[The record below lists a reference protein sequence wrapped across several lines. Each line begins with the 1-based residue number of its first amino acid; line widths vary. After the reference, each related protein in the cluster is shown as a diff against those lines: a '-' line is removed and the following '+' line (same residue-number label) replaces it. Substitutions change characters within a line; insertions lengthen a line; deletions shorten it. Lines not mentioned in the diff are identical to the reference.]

1 MGKLG
6 LLRTWRVAALTG
18 ALLLAGMSATAA
30 PASAAESPTV
40 VSLTFNDGLS
50 SQYRNAVPVL
60 RSHGMNGT
68 FYVASNWVK
77 SNDAKYMRFYHLDEL
92 VRDGNEIGGMGR
104 DHRNLTTSYSSD
116 PAVDLAYKQDQV
128 CGDRQAL
135 ADWGYDPQSFA
146 YPGGAENTQV
156 QAIVRDCGFTSG
168 RVAGGLS
175 ATGPTY
181 AEAVPP
187 ANPLRLRPA
196 NLAAAPITLQALQN
210 AVTAASNNGGGW
222 LPIGFNQV
230 CDQAAADYAS
240 CMSTPKPIDSAV
252 LSSFLDWLGNG
263 APAGTTVA
271 TVRQVMGSPQP
282 SLPPRPFVVSL
293 TFDDGLRSQ
302 YGLKDIF
309 ARHDAEGTFY
319 INSGAVDAGEA
330 GTMSWDQIRDL
341 QAAGHDMGGHTRD
354 HVNLLSAETTFDY
367 KWDQTCQDRVRLL
380 EEGINA
386 VSFAYPFGA
395 MDATAQPIVR
405 GCGYQSGRKAG
416 TVTSDGP
423 IYSETIPVTENPY
436 AIRILGT
443 NYNGAVTLEALQYA
457 VNQAIRYGGSWLPT
471 LYHQICYH
479 DQPNYETCMSGYRPV
494 DDLTID
500 AFLTWID
507 SQADRNISV
516 KTIADVMGGGV
527 TAPLVSVTG
536 PAADATVSA
545 GQPELTGTASGTGP
559 VSVRVYQG
567 QYSTGT
573 VLTTL
578 TASVSNGSW
587 SVQPGTALSDGT
599 YTVQAAQPAGAAT
612 GTSVPVT
619 FTVDSTSTPAD
630 TVAPE
635 VAVSSPA
642 DGATVDTATPTV
654 EGTAG
659 TAAGDDATVGLDLWA
674 GTDTSGTPAQTLTGS
689 VGTDGSWSVTPSSL
703 DDGTYTVRAGQSDAA
718 GNTGRSAPVTFTVAT
733 TVADTTAPEV
743 SITTPTTG
751 AAVSAAS
758 WSVSGTGGTA
768 QGDEPSVTVDVF
780 SGTATSGTPVS
791 STSASLSSGAWSST
805 VSGLAAGTYTLVAS
819 QRDAAGNTGRSGPVQ
834 VTVAA
839 PLTVTSASPTALG
852 QGATGA
858 RVVLAGAGFDATS
871 QVAFSGAGVSAS
883 VTGWTA
889 TQLTLAVTVGP
900 AAETGARNVTVT
912 NGDGRQGTCSGC
924 LSVVLGPKITSVTP
938 STIRRGGSTT
948 VTITGANFGSQMA
961 VDVSGSGVNTGT
973 MRVLS
978 PTTMTVVLRVTTSA
992 PLTAR
997 SVTVRN
1003 RSNLGRVVLANAVTV
1018 VA

>member
-1 MGKLG
+1 
-6 LLRTWRVAALTG
+6 
-18 ALLLAGMSATAA
+18 
-30 PASAAESPTV
+30 
-40 VSLTFNDGLS
+40 
-50 SQYRNAVPVL
+50 
-60 RSHGMNGT
+60 
-68 FYVASNWVK
+68 
-77 SNDAKYMRFYHLDEL
+77 
-92 VRDGNEIGGMGR
+92 
-104 DHRNLTTSYSSD
+104 
-116 PAVDLAYKQDQV
+116 
-128 CGDRQAL
+128 
-135 ADWGYDPQSFA
+135 
-146 YPGGAENTQV
+146 
-156 QAIVRDCGFTSG
+156 
-168 RVAGGLS
+168 
-175 ATGPTY
+175 
-181 AEAVPP
+181 
-187 ANPLRLRPA
+187 
-196 NLAAAPITLQALQN
+196 
-210 AVTAASNNGGGW
+210 
-222 LPIGFNQV
+222 
-230 CDQAAADYAS
+230 
-240 CMSTPKPIDSAV
+240 MSTPKPIDSAV

-386 VSFAYPFGA
+386 VGFAYPFGA

-457 VNQAIRYGGSWLPT
+457 VNQAIRYGGGWLPT

-536 PAADATVSA
+536 PAADATVAA
-545 GQPELTGTASGTGP
+545 GQPELTGTASGTRP

-689 VGTDGSWSVTPSSL
+689 VGTDGSWSVTPARWTTAPTRCAPASP
-703 DDGTYTVRAGQSDAA
+703 TPPATPAG
-718 GNTGRSAPVTFTVAT
+718 APVTFTVAT

-743 SITTPTTG
+743 SITTLPPG
-751 AAVSAAS
+751 AVS
-758 WSVSGTGGTA
+758 
-768 QGDEPSVTVDVF
+768 
-780 SGTATSGTPVS
+780 
-791 STSASLSSGAWSST
+791 SASLVG
-805 VSGLAAGTYTLVAS
+805 VRHGGHRAGRRALGDGGRSPERRRAGPPS
-819 QRDAAGNTGRSGPVQ
+819 PRRPPRSRPEPELDRQRHGGRHLHAGGQPAGCGRQYRRSGPVQ

-839 PLTVTSASPTALG
+839 ALTVTSASPTAL
-852 QGATGA
+852 TGGD
-858 RVVLAGAGFDATS
+858 RCPGRPGRRRFDATS

-889 TQLTLAVTVGP
+889 T
-900 AAETGARNVTVT
+900 
-912 NGDGRQGTCSGC
+912 S
-924 LSVVLGPKITSVTP
+924 S
-938 STIRRGGSTT
+938 RRGDRRPRCRDRGAERDGHQRRWQAGHVQRLPLGGSR
-948 VTITGANFGSQMA
+948 AE
-961 VDVSGSGVNTGT
+961 DH
-973 MRVLS
+973 
-978 PTTMTVVLRVTTSA
+978 LR
-992 PLTAR
+992 
-997 SVTVRN
+997 
-1003 RSNLGRVVLANAVTV
+1003 
-1018 VA
+1018 